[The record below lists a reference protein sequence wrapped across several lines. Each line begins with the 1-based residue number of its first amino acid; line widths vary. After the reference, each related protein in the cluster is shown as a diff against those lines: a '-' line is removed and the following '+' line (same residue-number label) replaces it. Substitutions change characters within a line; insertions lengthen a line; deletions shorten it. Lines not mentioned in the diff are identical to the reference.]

1 MECCLGLWKLA
12 KPRTRCLSTRV
23 EQNKEHRKSII
34 LINLIWV
41 VSCSLKLCF
50 WQHTSV
56 NFVGLDWSGGSNT
69 IDYPRASANCLIAGR
84 AIAYFFHKLRQG
96 GYRGIFSAWCNMLW
110 YDFGRR
116 NDLRRAEFGI
126 SRLFLRC
133 QVYKK
138 WIRIHSRSCNRLG
151 WSSGRF

>member
-96 GYRGIFSAWCNMLW
+96 GYRGIFFSLMQCDMIWLGEMICGGQSLGSHVCSYAAK
-110 YDFGRR
+110 YTKS
-116 NDLRRAEFGI
+116 EFGFTLD
-126 SRLFLRC
+126 R
-133 QVYKK
+133 VT
-138 WIRIHSRSCNRLG
+138 G
-151 WSSGRF
+151 